1 MKFYRKKKIWKSL
14 LFVIAML
21 IGATS
26 LLYTN
31 WLAKN
36 IAEKERKSV
45 AEWAE
50 ATRQLS
56 LFRNDSL
63 QNLNFLLKIIQNNTD
78 IPIILTDSALHTITA
93 VNIRFNEK
101 NKDQVLKRK
110 LKRMIRE
117 REPIRINVSEKE
129 TQYLYYRDS
138 EILRR
143 LKFFPI
149 VQIIIISLF
158 IMISYLAFSAS
169 RRAEQNQVWM
179 GMSKETAHQ
188 LGTPISSL
196 MAWKELL
203 KMEGVRSELI
213 LELEKD
219 ISRLIII
226 TDRFSKIGSAPELVM
241 DDIIPV
247 ITSTVSYLRNR
258 TSPKIRFILKFDQS
272 HPYLVP
278 HNQVLLSW
286 VFENLCKNAVDAVS
300 GEGII
305 TLELIENDDQ
315 LFIDVTDNGKGI
327 PKSQFKTI
335 FVPGYTTKTRGWGL
349 GLPLV
354 KRIIENYHKGKI
366 YLKHSEVSIGSTF
379 RIVLNHYSSRMSRE

>member
-1 MKFYRKKKIWKSL
+1 MKLYRKKKIWKSL
-14 LFVIAML
+14 LLTIAGL

-36 IAEKERKSV
+36 IAEKERNRV

-56 LFRNDSL
+56 MPQNDTL
-63 QNLNFLLKIIQNNTD
+63 QNINFLLDIIQLNTD
-78 IPIILTDSALHTITA
+78 IPIIQTDSALRIIKSI
-93 VNIRFNEK
+93 NISFTEK
-101 NKDQVLKRK
+101 NKDQVLTRK
-110 LKRMIRE
+110 LKQMIRE
-117 REPIRINVSEKE
+117 KEPIRIEVSEKE
-129 TQYLYYRDS
+129 IQYLYYRDS
-138 EILRR
+138 EVLRK

-149 VQIIIISLF
+149 AQIIIISLF
-158 IMISYLAFSAS
+158 AMISYFAFSAS

-203 KMEGVRSELI
+203 KMEGVRPELI
-213 LELEKD
+213 VELEKD
-219 ISRLIII
+219 INRLMKI
-226 TDRFSKIGSAPELVM
+226 TDRFSKIGSAPELINT
-241 DDIIPV
+241 DIVTV

-258 TSPKIRFILKFDQS
+258 TSPKVKFILKYDHS
-272 HPYLVP
+272 RAYKVP
-278 HNQVLLSW
+278 HNQILLGW
-286 VFENLCKNAVDAVS
+286 VIENLCKNAVDATG

-305 TLELIENDDQ
+305 TIELTGTEDQ
-315 LFIDVTDNGKGI
+315 LFIDVSDNGKGI
-327 PKSQFKTI
+327 SKSQSKTI
-335 FVPGYTTKTRGWGL
+335 FAPGFTTKTRGWGL
-349 GLPLV
+349 GLSLA

-366 YLKHSEVSIGSTF
+366 FLKHSEINAGSTF
-379 RIVLNHYSSRMSRE
+379 RIVLNNYLR